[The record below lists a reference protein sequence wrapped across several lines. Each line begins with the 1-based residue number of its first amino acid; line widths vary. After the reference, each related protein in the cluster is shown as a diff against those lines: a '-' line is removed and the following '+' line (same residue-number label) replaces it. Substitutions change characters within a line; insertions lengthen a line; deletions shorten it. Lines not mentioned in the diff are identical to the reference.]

1 LIFLKTLAAVAALV
15 LLGALALAA
24 PASATVLCQE
34 EKDPCPAVYPVG
46 TEITGE
52 LGSGE
57 DMLFTPSGG
66 FCSDASFS
74 AEVTTAGGAKS
85 TVIIDFTSLSWGEC
99 GGAPKQVVSTG
110 SMELH
115 HLSKSF
121 EGRGTWTG
129 LVYKN
134 SFCTYTVAAS
144 GINAAIVDGSPHGEL
159 LVETTA
165 TAFGCVNET
174 WEAIFTV
181 TAPSPLYVTA
191 S

>member
-1 LIFLKTLAAVAALV
+1 MIILKYLVAVATVA

-34 EKDPCPAVYPVG
+34 AKDPCPASYPVG
-46 TEITGE
+46 TEIAGK
-52 LGSGE
+52 LRSGE
-57 DMLFTPSGG
+57 KTLFTG
-66 FCSDASFS
+66 FEDACTESSFT
-74 AEVTTAGGAKS
+74 AEVTKAGRSSS
-85 TVIIDFTSLSWGEC
+85 TVTIAFTSLSWGGC
-99 GGAPKQVVSTG
+99 LRAKQLVKAGT
-110 SMELH
+110 MEIH
-115 HLSKSF
+115 HLNKSF

-129 LVYKN
+129 LVYKD
-134 SFCTYTVAAS
+134 SFCTYTVGAT
-144 GINAAIVDGSPHGEL
+144 GINAAIVGGSPHAEL

-165 TAFGCVNET
+165 TAFGCPNQT